1 MTSYAVYAID
11 FNMASQQVKRS
22 KVITVRPNPKLQK
35 GLQVNLPKATTFR
48 LNPKLQKGLTL
59 LSQIL
64 KKPQN
69 RLVNEAVEAF
79 LKTRSAEVEFDLEQ
93 ILKRVKDYRDKDP
106 NFEAAIAAFVDAE
119 ASLGA
124 EDPAEGHTQ
133 PNAGPAQTLVHKLLR
148 S

>member
-1 MTSYAVYAID
+1 
-11 FNMASQQVKRS
+11 MARQRS
-22 KVITVRPNPKLQK
+22 NR
-35 GLQVNLPKATTFR
+35 PKATTFR
-48 LNPKLQKGLTL
+48 LNPELQKGLTL

-69 RLVNEAVEAF
+69 RLVNEAVEDF
-79 LKTRSAEVEFDLEQ
+79 LKTRSAKVESDLEQ
-93 ILKRVKDYRDKDP
+93 ILKRVRAYRDKDP
-106 NFEAAIAAFVDAE
+106 NFEIAIAAFVDAE

-133 PNAGPAQTLVHKLLR
+133 PKAGPAQTLVHELLR